1 VSVPGMVNPTEAV
14 GVVGAPEGPAR
25 TLPAPPGTGGGQGGA
40 VFDPT
45 QAGTGSMFG
54 QLGGMGGIANL
65 GGFAGRSGATRE
77 RRLQEGGGTALSE
90 ACVAKGLSWLAR
102 HQSADGRWS
111 LNEFH
116 LNAREK
122 PLPAGKVI
130 KCNCSG
136 MAARRDD
143 VSATAFA

>member
-1 VSVPGMVNPTEAV
+1 MSQEELNNAAPRGAVAAAEKRRQVVVVPTMPQE
-14 GVVGAPEGPAR
+14 
-25 TLPAPPGTGGGQGGA
+25 GTGR
-40 VFDPT
+40 
-45 QAGTGSMFG
+45 MFG

-65 GGFAGRSGATRE
+65 GGFAGRSGATRVKM
-77 RRLQEGGGTALSE
+77 LQEGGGNDRSE

-122 PLPAGKVI
+122 PLPAGK
-130 KCNCSG
+130 
-136 MAARRDD
+136 
-143 VSATAFA
+143 